1 VPRADR
7 KPATAPAPDPGGSR
21 RDQILEVAAPLFAER
36 GFHGVSIDDLGS
48 ALGLTGPAL
57 YRYFESKDAVLAA
70 LLVGISRSLLD
81 GGRVRVEAAVDPEG
95 ALDSLIDWHVSF
107 ALENPALITVQS
119 RDLASLT
126 GPEQRT
132 VRRLQRQYVEIWV
145 DAIRALHRPVDDDT
159 ARAAAHAVFGLINS
173 TPHSARLDRTAM
185 SGLLRQMSHGALG
198 GATRLAPSR

>member
-1 VPRADR
+1 MPRADR

>member
-1 VPRADR
+1 MPRADR
-7 KPATAPAPDPGGSR
+7 KPAAAPAPDPGGSR

>member
-1 VPRADR
+1 MPRADR

-145 DAIRALHRPVDDDT
+145 DAIRALHRPVDGDT

-185 SGLLRQMSHGALG
+185 SGLLRQMATGALASATG
-198 GATRLAPSR
+198 TPAGA

>member
-1 VPRADR
+1 MPRADR

-145 DAIRALHRPVDDDT
+145 DAIRALYRPVDDDT

-185 SGLLRQMSHGALG
+185 SGLLRQMATGALASATG
-198 GATRLAPSR
+198 TPAGA

>member
-1 VPRADR
+1 MPRADR

-145 DAIRALHRPVDDDT
+145 DAIRALHRPVDGDT

-185 SGLLRQMSHGALG
+185 AGLLRQMATGALASATG
-198 GATRLAPSR
+198 TPAGA

>member
-1 VPRADR
+1 MPRADR
-7 KPATAPAPDPGGSR
+7 KPAAAPAPDPGGSR

-95 ALDSLIDWHVSF
+95 ALDSLIDWHVSL

-145 DAIRALHRPVDDDT
+145 DAIRALYRPVDDDT

>member
-1 VPRADR
+1 MPRADR

-36 GFHGVSIDDLGS
+36 GFHGVSIDDLGA

-81 GGRVRVEAAVDPEG
+81 GGRVRVEAAGDPEG

-107 ALENPALITVQS
+107 ALEHPALITVQS

-145 DAIRALHRPVDDDT
+145 DAIRALYRPVDGDT

-173 TPHSARLDRTAM
+173 TPHSARLDRAAM
-185 SGLLRQMSHGALG
+185 SGLLRQMAHGALG
-198 GATRLAPSR
+198 GATPPRAG